1 MGCCGIH
8 FFLFGGLFV
17 CFPLNVESIESSER
31 KRAKNRG
38 SGVAGVGVVLG
49 SDSDW
54 PVMEPGYK
62 ILRDFGVET
71 EVLVASAH
79 RTPGVVRDF
88 AESARER
95 GIEVIIAVAGAAA
108 HLPGVIAAYTV
119 LPVVGVPVSGG
130 PPFKSALSGMDA
142 LLSIAQMPSGVPVA
156 AMVIDGGKN
165 AALYAVSILALKNE
179 QLARSLLAFRE
190 AQAEAVYRKN
200 EALRAKIEYGE
211 TPER

>member
-1 MGCCGIH
+1 
-8 FFLFGGLFV
+8 
-17 CFPLNVESIESSER
+17 
-31 KRAKNRG
+31 
-38 SGVAGVGVVLG
+38 LG

-62 ILRDFGVET
+62 ILKDFGVET

-79 RTPGVVRDF
+79 RTPGIVRDF
-88 AESARER
+88 AESAKEK
-95 GIEVIIAVAGAAA
+95 GIEVVIAVAGAAA
-108 HLPGVIAAYTV
+108 HLPGVIAACTV

-130 PPFKSALSGMDA
+130 AFSGMDA
-142 LLSIAQMPSGVPVA
+142 LLSIAQMPPGVPVGTMA
-156 AMVIDGGKN
+156 VDGGKN

-179 QLARSLLAFRE
+179 QLARSLLNFRE